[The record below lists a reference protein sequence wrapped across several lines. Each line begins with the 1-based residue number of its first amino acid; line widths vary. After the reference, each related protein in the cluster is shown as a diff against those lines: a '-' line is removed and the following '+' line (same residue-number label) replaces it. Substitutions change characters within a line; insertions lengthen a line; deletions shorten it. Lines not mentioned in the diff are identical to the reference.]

1 MLDEKIKKF
10 LAHPHSWQT
19 SADGTSLIGHM
30 ILRKCIREP
39 QGSGGSSSGSSTTSS
54 ILGLKVTGGKLL
66 PGGHIGA
73 VIERVK
79 KGSIAD
85 LEGQLKPGDEVLEW
99 NGRVLQGLSHQEVYD
114 IIAESKQEPQVE
126 LMVCRTGPSG
136 VPPTGGGGP
145 GGGGGPPGSGRGSA
159 MGRSLPAAA
168 HFRAPPVH
176 KDVYDARRD
185 NPAVLVTSPGSPDLH
200 GQRTAPRPPL
210 SKANANV
217 GGKMQV
223 KLWFDTGALQLQV
236 TIVCA
241 AGLLPRRNGEPR
253 NPYAKMYLL
262 PDRSDNSKRRTQTLA
277 QTNDPRWNQT
287 FVYSSVKRSDLKLRV
302 VEITVWDYM
311 PHRTNDFLGEV
322 LVELSVAAL
331 DASPEWFYLSGHAAG
346 HGGHHSHHALHA
358 HPLSPTDHLSPPG
371 PPSTTSRLSDSDTS
385 ECDLDDGRERRVAD
399 GASISSVGSSTS
411 PPPDLS
417 LDRMGSARRSR
428 RDMSPQGRKRAE
440 HMARDKPVSYQ
451 PPRVAVAQLGPRS
464 HSAAPADSLM
474 HSRSRSKSPRR
485 SSDHHVDPRSLS
497 PPEDRG
503 GMGVGGHG
511 YIPRFS
517 RSATATPTTS
527 PRRQLPQIPP
537 AVQNTFRERDRL
549 ARDRLDRDRL
559 DRDRLDRDR
568 LDRDRLETDR
578 LDRERIDL
586 DRGSTLDADD
596 RIHMPRHSARHRG
609 SQRGHHSADW
619 SQQYTGLS
627 DSDLSTSWGT
637 TSTYRINRRHRSP
650 DKDIVVGD
658 FGDSDIESV
667 VSVTSSAFS
676 TQSERPRGSRGISG
690 SEFGGSS
697 AGTMTRGG
705 RQGSQRGAFTRS
717 LSNTDVPPETEERDG
732 RPSSSPVDQIQ
743 SYNDGSLSDTALGTQ
758 HNMGGS
764 RRVKMAGGTT
774 GKMATSM
781 GKKSSSTSQLSATG
795 ERLGGNATA

>member
-1 MLDEKIKKF
+1 MISRKQILRVF
-10 LAHPHSWQT
+10 HPHSWQT

-126 LMVCRTGPSG
+126 LMVCRTGLSG
-136 VPPTGGGGP
+136 VPGGGP
-145 GGGGGPPGSGRGSA
+145 GGGGGPPGPGRGSA
-159 MGRSLPAAA
+159 MGRSLPATA

-176 KDVYDARRD
+176 KGR
-185 NPAVLVTSPGSPDLH
+185 L
-200 GQRTAPRPPL
+200 
-210 SKANANV
+210 
-217 GGKMQV
+217 
-223 KLWFDTGALQLQV
+223 V

-331 DASPEWFYLSGHAAG
+331 DASPEWFYLSGH
-346 HGGHHSHHALHA
+346 GGGGGSHHSHHALHA

-417 LDRMGSARRSR
+417 LDGLGSTRRSR
-428 RDMSPQGRKRAE
+428 RDMSPQGRKRAA

-464 HSAAPADSLM
+464 HSAAPADSPSLSM

-497 PPEDRG
+497 PPDDRG

-511 YIPRFS
+511 YMPRFS

-537 AVQNTFRERDRL
+537 AVQNTFRERDRI

-568 LDRDRLETDR
+568 LDRDRLEADR
-578 LDRERIDL
+578 LDRDRIDL
-586 DRGSTLDADD
+586 DRGPALDADD
-596 RIHMPRHSARHRG
+596 RIHMPRHSMRHRG
-609 SQRGHHSADW
+609 SQRGHQSADW

-627 DSDLSTSWGT
+627 DSDLSTSGRGT
-637 TSTYRINRRHRSP
+637 TSTYRMNRRHRSP

-676 TQSERPRGSRGISG
+676 TQSERPRGSRGIRYTQLS
-690 SEFGGSS
+690 
-697 AGTMTRGG
+697 TRH
-705 RQGSQRGAFTRS
+705 
-717 LSNTDVPPETEERDG
+717 V
-732 RPSSSPVDQIQ
+732 SPH
-743 SYNDGSLSDTALGTQ
+743 GSLSDTALGTQ

-781 GKKSSSTSQLSATG
+781 GKKSSSTSQLSATVSLWDRPVTSDEK
-795 ERLGGNATA
+795 ERRKMLFSFEGST